1 MWTLRKEPSGQSA
14 HTVNLDQ
21 RNPGVFEEHSRKLV
35 WLEWN
40 EQMRRVVGD
49 ELGDIPGPDI
59 LPYVCVVLSFVQLSA
74 TPWAVG
80 HQAPLPMKFSMQE
93 YWGGLPSPTP
103 RDIPDPGIIPAS
115 LVLLHWQADS
125 LPPLH
130 HRGSPCCLIG
140 HCKILF

>member
-59 LPYVCVVLSFVQLSA
+59 LPYVCVVLSFVQLCNPLGCRPPGSSA
-74 TPWAVG
+74 HEIFHA
-80 HQAPLPMKFSMQE
+80 
-93 YWGGLPSPTP
+93 
-103 RDIPDPGIIPAS
+103 R
-115 LVLLHWQADS
+115 
-125 LPPLH
+125 
-130 HRGSPCCLIG
+130 
-140 HCKILF
+140 ILGWVAISYSKGYS

>member
-59 LPYVCVVLSFVQLSA
+59 LPYVCVVLSL
-74 TPWAVG
+74 G
-80 HQAPLPMKFSMQE
+80 KELRDREAP
-93 YWGGLPSPTP
+93 
-103 RDIPDPGIIPAS
+103 
-115 LVLLHWQADS
+115 
-125 LPPLH
+125 
-130 HRGSPCCLIG
+130 
-140 HCKILF
+140 